1 VFADHI
7 VFVDVETTGSSP
19 QHGRVTEVGVVSL
32 RRGSSGSGSGDSE
45 WQVDEWS
52 SLVNPGQPIPVEI
65 QYLTGIT
72 PAMVADAPDFS
83 MLADELLA
91 RLGDAVFV
99 AHHARFDYGFLKAEF
114 ERCGRE
120 FGARTLCTVRLSKLL
135 DPDES
140 PHSLDALILRHRLPV
155 TDRHRALGDARVL
168 LDYLRLMYTQRG
180 APVVE
185 PAVKLLLKQPSL
197 PAHLPADSLRRVPR
211 GPGVYLFY
219 GLNEH
224 PLYIGKSMHLRERVS
239 SHFVMDY
246 RSERG
251 VRLAS
256 ETRRID
262 WVETAGDLGARLLEQ
277 TLIRERLPAHNVALR
292 RRQNLLMLAPLT
304 ANEPTLRFVKLDLLA
319 PADLTGHYGPF
330 ASRSALYRTL
340 TDAAVEHG
348 LCLRTLKIERGEPGS
363 PCFNRQL
370 GKCPGCCVG
379 QAPLAGMIGR
389 LDAALAS
396 RRVPAWPFAGAILLR
411 EDRAPGEAPR
421 ADRTA
426 VPAGDALPGD
436 VAPADTDWHVFDQWC
451 YLGTAGSEAAARQ
464 LAAQAPR
471 RFEPD
476 AYRLLHAALA
486 DTPAQCRLIEV

>member
-1 VFADHI
+1 MFADHI

-32 RRGSSGSGSGDSE
+32 RRSGE
-45 WQVDEWS
+45 QWLVDEWS
-52 SLVNPGQPIPVEI
+52 SLVNPGQPIPIEI

-83 MLADELLA
+83 ALADDLLA

-135 DPDES
+135 DPEES

-168 LDYLRLMYTQRG
+168 LDYLRLMYAQRG

-197 PAHLPADSLRRVPR
+197 PAHLPADSLRRIPR

-239 SHFVMDY
+239 SHFIMDY

-256 ETRRID
+256 ETRRIE
-262 WVETAGDLGARLLEQ
+262 WIETAGDLGARLLEQ
-277 TLIRERLPAHNVALR
+277 TLIRERLPAHNIALR
-292 RRQNLLMLAPLT
+292 RRQNLLMLMPLT
-304 ANEPTLRFVKLDLLA
+304 GAEPTLRFVKLDLLA

-330 ASRSALYRTL
+330 ASRSSLYRML

-348 LCLRTLKIERGEPGS
+348 LCLRTLKVERGEPGS

-379 QAPLAGMIGR
+379 AAPLGDMIER
-389 LDAALAS
+389 LDAALDS
-396 RRVPAWPFAGAILLR
+396 RRVPAWPHAGAILLR
-411 EDRAPGEAPR
+411 EDRAPGEEPR
-421 ADRTA
+421 ADR
-426 VPAGDALPGD
+426 LP
-436 VAPADTDWHVFDQWC
+436 PDTDWHVFDQWC
-451 YLGTAGSEAAARQ
+451 YLGTADSEAAARQ
-464 LAAQAPR
+464 LAGSAPR

-476 AYRLLHAALA
+476 AYRLLHGVLA
-486 DTPAQCRLIEV
+486 DLPAQCCLIEV